1 MMVVY
6 TKFVIIVKYFLSK
19 KQINIYFLFLKQ
31 NYLEYIDKCIQLF
44 EHSSKKDHFSKWS
57 FH

>member
-31 NYLEYIDKCIQLF
+31 NYLEYAHKCIQLF
-44 EHSSKKDHFSKWS
+44 EHSSKKDHFS
-57 FH
+57 